1 MKKSE
6 IKNAVFINGE
16 QCSNKTELFL
26 EFSKKLS
33 FPDYFSNNWDSF
45 EEIINDLELD
55 ATTVVIYNVNSLLNG
70 YSEDNSILSEILNKA
85 NQNNEYQFYNLNK
98 I

>member
-6 IKNAVFINGE
+6 IKKAVFINGE
-16 QCSNKTELFL
+16 QCSNKKELFL
-26 EFSKKLS
+26 EFSKKLA

-45 EEIINDLELD
+45 EEIINDLEID
-55 ATTVVIYNVNSLLNG
+55 ATTVVIYNVNSLLNEH
-70 YSEDNSILSEILNKA
+70 SEDKSVLFEILNKV